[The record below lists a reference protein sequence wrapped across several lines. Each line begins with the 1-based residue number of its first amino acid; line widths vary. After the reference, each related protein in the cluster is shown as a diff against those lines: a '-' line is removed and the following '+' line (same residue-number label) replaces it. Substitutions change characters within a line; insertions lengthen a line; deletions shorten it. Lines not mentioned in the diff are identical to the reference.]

1 MEAKILKNVSQL
13 FKMFLT
19 EISDKDIYTDGK
31 IDVDKC
37 LSYLGTSVKPKAKAK
52 PKEDKPKVPKIADL
66 KAECER
72 LEIKPVPKKKEELL
86 KVLEDEKKR
95 KEAVVEVFEEEPE
108 NKEAV
113 VEVFEEEPENEE
125 PEKEN

>member
-31 IDVDKC
+31 IDIDKC
-37 LSYLGTSVKPKAKAK
+37 LSHLGTSVKPKTKAK

-72 LEIKPVPKKKEELL
+72 LGIKPVPKKKEELL

-95 KEAVVEVFEEEPE
+95 KEADVEE
-108 NKEAV
+108 
-113 VEVFEEEPENEE
+113 FEEEPENEE
-125 PEKEN
+125 PENEEPENEN